1 MGNSVFPETVVGGL
15 KRWRA
20 KARRNLA
27 AKRRG
32 LPPRSLDASV
42 ESSPSFATL
51 DASLSVDLDYTSDGD
66 GVESVEKSDEENVGE
81 RHHQKLASFEGFEL
95 SRV

>member
-1 MGNSVFPETVVGGL
+1 MGNSVFPENVVGGL

-27 AKRRG
+27 ARRG
-32 LPPRSLDASV
+32 DLTTRSLDASV

-51 DASLSVDLDYTSDGD
+51 DASLPLDLDYTSDDD
-66 GVESVEKSDEENVGE
+66 GIE
-81 RHHQKLASFEGFEL
+81 RSYHQQQQQLGSFHGIEP